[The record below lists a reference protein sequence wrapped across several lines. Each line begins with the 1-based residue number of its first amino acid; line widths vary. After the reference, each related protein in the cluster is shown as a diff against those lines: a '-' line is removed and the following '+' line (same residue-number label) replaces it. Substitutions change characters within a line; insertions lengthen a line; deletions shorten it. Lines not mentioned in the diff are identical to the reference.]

1 MSAST
6 VIVGGGM
13 AGLAT
18 AAFLRQALGADAD
31 ITVLE
36 AGPGAGGKITTV
48 RVGGLPVDTG
58 PDAFLSRGAD
68 LRALIDAVGL
78 ADEIV
83 DPLPGGAFI
92 WSRGRLRPIPAGAN
106 FGLPERVWPVL
117 RSGLLSPVGALRAS
131 VDVVRPRTRLGAD
144 PSVGDIVRPR
154 FGREVYERM
163 VEPLLG
169 GVHAGSPDA
178 LSATS
183 TVPDIAAMA
192 RDGRSMTLT
201 MRARR
206 KAMPAPTSAPGSKRM
221 APLVSLRGG
230 MHRLPSALVEA
241 IGPQHVRTSAAV
253 ERIERVERA
262 DGSRWR
268 VRLVDGGEVVAD
280 TLVLATPAHISAAL
294 VEPLSP
300 AAAAVLREIP
310 YVSVANATLAF
321 RRADLSV
328 DLRGTGFLVPPVE
341 QRFIVGCTF
350 LTSKWPHLVNEDVVL
365 VKSMVGRWGDARW
378 LDMDDDA
385 IVAGIR
391 ADLRDIVGID
401 AEPVDVLVQRWPNA
415 MPQYTVGH
423 ADRLARLDDAL
434 ALLDGLI
441 LTGSA
446 YRGSGL
452 AACATQG
459 KATAERIAHD
469 VTQHG
474 ATQHG
479 ATQHG
484 AMQHGASQQG
494 ATQQGAA
501 Q

>member
-1 MSAST
+1 MGALPDVGLATRTGLSWPAARWKDALVSTST

-13 AGLAT
+13 TGLAT
-18 AAFLRQALGADAD
+18 AVFLRQALGPDAE

-36 AGPGAGGKITTV
+36 AGPRAGGKVTTV
-48 RVGGLPVDTG
+48 PVGGLPVDTG

-78 ADEIV
+78 SDAII

-117 RSGLLSPVGALRAS
+117 RSGLLSPLGALRAS
-131 VDVVRPRTRLGAD
+131 VDLWRPRTRLGDD
-144 PSVGDIVRPR
+144 PSVGQIVRPR

-169 GVHAGSPDA
+169 GVHAGSPDV

-183 TVPDIAAMA
+183 TVPEIAAMA
-192 RDGRSMTLT
+192 REGRSMTLT

-206 KAMPAPTSAPGSKRM
+206 KAAPPPPPGRRM
-221 APLVSLRGG
+221 APLVSLRDG
-230 MHRLPSALVEA
+230 MHRLPAALVEVVGSPQVRTNTSA
-241 IGPQHVRTSAAV
+241 IGV
-253 ERIERVERA
+253 ERT
-262 DGSRWR
+262 DDMRWR
-268 VRLVDGGEVVAD
+268 VRLADGSALVAD
-280 TLVLATPAHISAAL
+280 NVVLATPAHISAPL
-294 VEPLSP
+294 IEPLSAT
-300 AAAAVLREIP
+300 AAGALREIP

-321 RRADLSV
+321 RRSDLKADLH
-328 DLRGTGFLVPPVE
+328 GTGFLVPPVE
-341 QRFIVGCTF
+341 QRFIVGCSF
-350 LTSKWPHLVNEDVVL
+350 LTSKWPHLVNDDIVL

-423 ADRLARLDDAL
+423 GARLARLDDAL
-434 ALLDGLI
+434 AGLDGLI

-459 KATAERIAHD
+459 KAAAARIAE
-469 VTQHG
+469 
-474 ATQHG
+474 
-479 ATQHG
+479 G
-484 AMQHGASQQG
+484 AMQ
-494 ATQQGAA
+494 
-501 Q
+501 

>member
-1 MSAST
+1 MSTST

-13 AGLAT
+13 TGLAT
-18 AAFLRQALGADAD
+18 AVFLRQVLGGDAEV
-31 ITVLE
+31 TVLE
-36 AGPGAGGKITTV
+36 AGPRAGGKITTV
-48 RVGGLPVDTG
+48 PVGGLLVDTG

-68 LRALIDAVGL
+68 LRELIDAIGL
-78 ADEIV
+78 SDAVI

-92 WSRGRLRPIPAGAN
+92 WSRGKLRPIPAGAN

-131 VDVVRPRTRLGAD
+131 VDLWRPRTRLDAD

-154 FGREVYERM
+154 FGSEVYDRM

-169 GVHAGSPDA
+169 GVHAGSPDE

-183 TVPDIAAMA
+183 TVPEIAAMA
-192 RDGRSMTLT
+192 REGRSMTMA

-206 KAMPAPTSAPGSKRM
+206 KAMPAPAPGARRM
-221 APLVSLRGG
+221 APLVSFRGG
-230 MHRLPSALVEA
+230 MHRLPSALVDA
-241 IGPQHVRTSAAV
+241 IGPSRVRMSAAV
-253 ERIERVERA
+253 AGIERT
-262 DGSRWR
+262 DDKRWR
-268 VRLVDGGEVVAD
+268 VRLADGSEVVAD
-280 TLVLATPAHISAAL
+280 NLVLATPAHVSALL

-300 AAAAVLREIP
+300 AAAGVLREIP

-321 RRADLSV
+321 RRADLKA
-328 DLRGTGFLVPPVE
+328 DLHGTGFLVPPVE
-341 QRFIVGCTF
+341 RRFIVGCTF
-350 LTSKWPHLVNEDVVL
+350 LTNKWPHLVNDDIVL

-378 LDMDDDA
+378 VDMDDDA

-423 ADRLARLDDAL
+423 GARLARLDDAL
-434 ALLDGLI
+434 AAFDGLI

-459 KATAERIAHD
+459 KAA
-469 VTQHG
+469 
-474 ATQHG
+474 ATQI
-479 ATQHG
+479 AQG
-484 AMQHGASQQG
+484 AMQ
-494 ATQQGAA
+494 
-501 Q
+501 